1 MTDPGVAVAPATV
14 SAELARSSFS
24 WDRLW
29 ERFDGDE
36 QHLNIA
42 HECLDR
48 HDPRR
53 VAARIAYADG
63 RAEELSFGQIAAH
76 ASRFAHLLEDMA
88 SSRGDRVGRD
98 GRSLSGVLRG
108 AVRDDQARRRRGPAV
123 HPLRPGRHP
132 RPARRLRGRA
142 AGRRRHRGA
151 AARSPTALLRYD
163 TALARAQARR
173 PGGLRATT
181 SARDLAVLQYT
192 SGTSRQLPEAVPHG
206 TARSSRSCARPL
218 FALGLDPPDRY
229 FCPSSPAWGHGLWH
243 GTVAPWSLGAAL
255 GSYSGR
261 FSIDRLVDALT
272 GFQITNL
279 AAASTIYR
287 MLLRSG
293 RLHELTTLTKASY
306 TGEELTR
313 AHSRRWKARDVGVPV
328 CGMYGTTETGVII
341 GTTRASPTTSR
352 ASVRSASRCPAAR

>member
-48 HDPRR
+48 HDASR

-63 RAEELSFGQIAAH
+63 RAEELSFGQIAAQ
-76 ASRFAHLLEDMA
+76 ASRFAPLLEDMNVD
-88 SSRGDRVGRD
+88 RGDRVGIMVEP
-98 GRSLSGVLRG
+98 SLAFYAALFGTIKRG
-108 AVRDDQARRRRGPAV
+108 AVAVPLYTLFGPDAIRD
-123 HPLRPGRHP
+123 
-132 RPARRLRGRA
+132 RLDDCEA
-142 AGRRRHRGA
+142 ALLVSDRVADDRLQHLPYR
-151 AARSPTALLRYD
+151 LLRYD
-163 TALARAQARR
+163 GALDERLQTLPAVYH
-173 PGGLRATT
+173 ATT
-181 SARDLAVLQYT
+181 SAQDLAVLQYT
-192 SGTSRQLPEAVPHG
+192 SGTSRQLPEAVPHRH
-206 TARSSRSCARPL
+206 RSIITLMRAAL
-218 FALGLDPPDRY
+218 FALGLDATDRY

-261 FSIDRLVDALT
+261 FSIDRLVDALK

-287 MLLRSG
+287 MLLRSE
-293 RLHELTTLTKASY
+293 RVHELTTLRKASY
-306 TGEELTR
+306 TGEELD
-313 AHSRRWKARDVGVPV
+313 ASAQHIWNESVGVPV
-328 CGMYGTTETGVII
+328 CGMYGTTETG
-341 GTTRASPTTSR
+341 
-352 ASVRSASRCPAAR
+352 